1 MNSEWWNDGITL
13 IYGEA
18 ETKDLFTLVIVG
30 GGIIGLATAQEIL
43 TRMPTLSVALVEKEK
58 QLATHQTGH
67 NSGVIHGGVYY
78 KPGSLRAKLCVE
90 GLHKTY
96 EYCDK
101 HEIPYKKCGKLIVAT
116 TEAEVQR
123 LKDLYKRAV
132 ENNVPDVKLIDS
144 SGIRE
149 IEPHCMG
156 LMAIHSPHTGIVDWA
171 EVARKYG
178 SEFERMGGKIYR
190 DFEVTSFTEIKQGVG
205 IRKKSAD
212 YPILV
217 KSKNA
222 KMIRAKYVLT
232 CAGLFADRVAEM
244 TGEKTGLKIIP
255 FRGEYLVLKKNKE
268 HLCKGNIYPVPDP
281 RFPFLGVH
289 FTPRMNGTIWL
300 GPNAILAFKRE
311 GYSFS
316 DISLHDL
323 ADTLSF
329 QGFRK
334 FLMKNFG
341 AAISEL
347 QNSIIFYRIQELQKY
362 MPELSTND
370 VKKGPSGVRAQAM
383 GADGSLI
390 EDFVFSGKGNI
401 LHALNCPSPGATS
414 SLAIGRELATK
425 AQSQFGLK

>member
-1 MNSEWWNDGITL
+1 MFSLRIIKL
-13 IYGEA
+13 SFKIYTKPNINFTVHGKKLLPNLNGATFSQACPFSTEQ
-18 ETKDLFTLVIVG
+18 TKDLFTLVIVG

-67 NSGVIHGGVYY
+67 NS
-78 KPGSLRAKLCVE
+78 
-90 GLHKTY
+90 
-96 EYCDK
+96 
-101 HEIPYKKCGKLIVAT
+101 
-116 TEAEVQR
+116 
-123 LKDLYKRAV
+123 
-132 ENNVPDVKLIDS
+132 
-144 SGIRE
+144 
-149 IEPHCMG
+149 
-156 LMAIHSPHTGIVDWA
+156 GIVDWA